1 MYKYKNIVI
10 YDDYHNI
17 VGIFKEKPHYPIYK
31 SSTSNYEV
39 SKEKV
44 LKKTKNNKGSLS
56 NSVGGTKN

>member
-17 VGIFKEKPHYPIYK
+17 VGIVKEKPHYPIYK

-44 LKKTKNNKGSLS
+44 LKMTKNNKKSL
-56 NSVGGTKN
+56 K